1 MSSRHQQGFS
11 PYQQGSGL
19 TAQDSMEMFN
29 LVTEGAFLVGVGGV
43 SLAGGM
49 LVGIGVL
56 AAKGVASAARF
67 FAGQAQ
73 ERLKSAAEPTVDMNE
88 WFDRMT
94 VEENGV
100 SRVPNEVDCSKVI
113 DLLSNRQE
121 EGVNYADFRLC
132 VAGKAILETNE
143 DGEVI
148 CNQFASPLSDP
159 RIVSILRSAIK
170 NRQEGLPVGSQALAG
185 VASQI
190 PNEQLEVLAKMVAKI
205 LRETTE
211 QGVDAAVAV
220 GLEDSQ
226 ERAIELDEVEVDFPD
241 FWLAEDGEM
250 EEGDLERMEPEVS
263 TESFM
268 TEQITGIQRSQQV
281 GVPNSN
287 IGLG

>member
-19 TAQDSMEMFN
+19 TAQDSMGMFN
-29 LVTEGAFLVGVGGV
+29 LVSEGAFLVGVGGV

-73 ERLKSAAEPTVDMNE
+73 ERLKSADEPTVDMNE

-94 VEENGV
+94 IEEDGV
-100 SRVPNEVDCSKVI
+100 ARVPNEVDCGKVI
-113 DLLSNRQE
+113 DLLSNQQT
-121 EGVNYADFRLC
+121 EGVNYQDFRLC
-132 VAGKAILETNE
+132 VAGKAILETN
-143 DGEVI
+143 GEGELI

-170 NRQEGLPVGSQALAG
+170 NRKEGLPVGSQALAG
-185 VASQI
+185 AKI

-205 LRETTE
+205 IQEE
-211 QGVDAAVAV
+211 AKQGENSAVAA
-220 GLEDSQ
+220 GLEERQ
-226 ERAIELDEVEVDFPD
+226 EEAIGLYEVEVDFPD
-241 FWLAEDGEM
+241 FWLTEDGEM
-250 EEGDLERMEPEVS
+250 EEGDLEKMEPEVA
-263 TESFM
+263 TESFT
-268 TEQITGIQRSQQV
+268 TEQIAGIQRSQRE
-281 GVPNSN
+281 GVPNNN